1 MHTSPLPVSD
11 FDAPDSGAATRRSVL
26 AAGAVLAAAAVT
38 GSAGVASAQGQH
50 DHHAAHGAEGA
61 RHQALIDAALACVNR
76 GEVCVEH
83 CMTMLGKGDTTLKDC
98 MRLVSTTM
106 PMCLALARLGAL
118 DAPRLKEVARV
129 CGEICADCEKECRKH
144 QDHHAACKACAE
156 ACAACVKECKR
167 VSEA

>member
-1 MHTSPLPVSD
+1 MNSAAFSTSSLNEPS
-11 FDAPDSGAATRRSVL
+11 SGAATRRAVL
-26 AAGAVLAAAAVT
+26 AAGAGFAVAAV
-38 GSAGVASAQGQH
+38 AGGAGEADAQGQH
-50 DHHAAHGAEGA
+50 DHHGAHDAGGA

-83 CMTMLGKGDTTLKDC
+83 CMTLLGKGDTTLKDC
-98 MRLVSTTM
+98 LRLVSTTM

-118 DAPRLKEVARV
+118 DAPRLKDVARV

-156 ACAACVKECKR
+156 ACAACVKECKK
-167 VSEA
+167 VSDA